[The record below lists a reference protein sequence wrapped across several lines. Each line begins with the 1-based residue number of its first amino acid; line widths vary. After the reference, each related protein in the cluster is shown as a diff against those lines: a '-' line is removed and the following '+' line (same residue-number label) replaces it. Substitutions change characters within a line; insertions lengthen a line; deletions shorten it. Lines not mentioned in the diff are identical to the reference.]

1 MNPIDFDRPPAEPL
15 ATCRAW
21 FKEAEGMGFA
31 NPNAMTLATVDAQG
45 RPHARIVLLRGFDE
59 RGAVFFTNRQS
70 DKGTQLAANDHA
82 ALLFHWDQEP
92 IGRQIRIEGR
102 VAFTSDA
109 ESDAYWNGRPR
120 ESQINACASQ
130 QSRPVE
136 SRAALERAQ
145 AELERR
151 FEGGP
156 VPRPSHWGGYRVSLD
171 RVELWQGDKYRLH
184 DRIVY
189 TRVGT
194 GWSVQRLSP

>member
-145 AELERR
+145 TELERR

-189 TRVGT
+189 TRAGT